1 MDPPGLLEVSH
12 DSCPTLS
19 EILDV
24 VDGKRTISVGSET
37 LHLTDKVRRRY
48 EELVERGERVYGY
61 CTGLGQLYTRSPDR
75 CGPVW
80 EKHVLEEH
88 AMGVGEYAA
97 PDIVRAFLTVR
108 LVQLSRARAPVR
120 GIVIERLVDALNN
133 DITPLVHLHGSVGA
147 SGDLAPSAEAF
158 LCLYYGEGTAY
169 SNGGVSNCRDALKE
183 HGLEPLELEGGEAL
197 ALINNTAWS
206 TGILLLS
213 IRSLRELWLAALDSF
228 TQSARVTD
236 CNQQHYHPNAL
247 RSSGHEGVRRVGS
260 LVEALAG
267 KCSGRRLQDP
277 YSLRCTPQVMGAV
290 HDILEFAERIVLE
303 EACSSTE
310 NPVVVDDGLYHWCG
324 FHSVYVGIAADM
336 LRLSI
341 AHLANLI
348 ERRIA
353 QLLRSEIT
361 GLPDFLARDEDS
373 VGAMILQYT
382 SASLASRIRW
392 LASPVSVHSI
402 PTSGLQE
409 DVVPQ
414 SPEAGYSLAESLV
427 HLARLISLEKA
438 LAGYASTG
446 MEGGVKELRSRIDEY
461 VEEVARRA
469 SLEWAIY
476 SRLTR

>member
-1 MDPPGLLEVSH
+1 MDSPGLLEISH
-12 DSCPTLS
+12 DSCPAIS

-24 VDGKRTISVGSET
+24 VERKRMVSVSRET
-37 LHLTDKVRRRY
+37 LRLADDVRRRY
-48 EELVERGERVYGY
+48 EELVERGEKVYGY
-61 CTGLGQLYTRSPDR
+61 CTGLGQLYTRNPGR
-75 CGPVW
+75 CGPAW

-97 PDIVRAFLTVR
+97 LDIVRAFLTVR
-108 LVQLSRARAPVR
+108 LIQLSRARAPVR
-120 GIVIERLVDALNN
+120 GVVIERLVDALNN

-169 SNGGVSNCRDALKE
+169 SNGSVSSCREALKK

-206 TGILLLS
+206 TGILILS
-213 IRSLRELWLAALDSF
+213 TRSLRELWFTALDSF
-228 TQSARVTD
+228 AQSARVAG
-236 CNQQHYHPNAL
+236 CNHQHYNADVL
-247 RSSGHEGVRRVGS
+247 GSSAHEGVRKVGS
-260 LVEALAG
+260 LIRALAG
-267 KCSGRRLQDP
+267 ECSGRRLQDP

-290 HDILEFAERIVLE
+290 HDILEFAERIAVE

-310 NPVVVDDGLYHWCG
+310 NPVVIDGGLYHWCG
-324 FHSVYVGIAADM
+324 FHSIYAGIAADL
-336 LRLSI
+336 LRLGI
-341 AHLANLI
+341 AHLANLV

-361 GLPDFLARDEDS
+361 GLPDFLAREDDS

-392 LASPVSVHSI
+392 LANPVTVHNI

-427 HLARLISLEKA
+427 HLAHLISLEKA
-438 LAGYASTG
+438 LASYASTG
-446 MEGGVKELRSRIDEY
+446 MEGGVKELRSKIDEY
-461 VEEVARRA
+461 VGEVARRA

-476 SRLTR
+476 SRLVR